1 VAIRTTKAPLRGKLE
16 DVSFT
21 GSITRGLAL
30 RRVAVDGLDLGFGE
44 VRGISFDE
52 VRGRSIGF
60 NQGPVEGA
68 RFTRCEIAG
77 VAFGG
82 ARVSGLVIERCPMI
96 AMLAMEDSEVSG
108 LNVSDSTLRMASF
121 SKCRVAGA
129 NVFDRVTFEALGLG
143 SSTMT
148 GLVIRRSTLD
158 GPLEAEKARIV
169 EIATMDTPGDG
180 EIMAGGRSGFLF
192 SEHAG
197 PLWHFPADG
206 AGRRRLL
213 AECDGVAGRVVRS
226 LGADESGFYFLV
238 SGMVDEVVRVSPASG
253 CRRVSVWKVA
263 GGQRTGWKGPDVT
276 ITGLAALLVYWR
288 PSEVED
294 EFERLGYL
302 VPDVRALFRDDASA
316 GEAFEL
322 PSRGG
327 FQVLATWTSADGRPG
342 LLLGGESLSAWSP
355 AGGERRLS
363 RRRDPETVLE
373 WLSKQPVTLVQF
385 LTGVER

>member
-1 VAIRTTKAPLRGKLE
+1 MPRDLTPEERKALTDPEAFAKATARGPFRLEGRIVSDLEIPALVFDTAELKAVELRNVELRGTRFKGSLLDGVGFQGCRLDKVVFEGTDLWRTSFEYTRADGVGLTGCRIKALRSRESSFTAVRWDSSKATGWEDFRGVHRGCSFRDVEVAEPRWQETRFPDSRLEHVVWEGGKLE

-21 GSITRGLAL
+21 GSITRDLAL

-44 VRGISFDE
+44 VRGMAFDE

-169 EIATMDTPGDG
+169 GM
-180 EIMAGGRSGFLF
+180 
-192 SEHAG
+192 
-197 PLWHFPADG
+197 
-206 AGRRRLL
+206 RL
-213 AECDGVAGRVVRS
+213 E
-226 LGADESGFYFLV
+226 
-238 SGMVDEVVRVSPASG
+238 
-253 CRRVSVWKVA
+253 
-263 GGQRTGWKGPDVT
+263 
-276 ITGLAALLVYWR
+276 
-288 PSEVED
+288 
-294 EFERLGYL
+294 
-302 VPDVRALFRDDASA
+302 DVRYGKFYQLLDAGA
-316 GEAFEL
+316 VYE
-322 PSRGG
+322 GG
-327 FQVLATWTSADGRPG
+327 DRFPKKRP
-342 LLLGGESLSAWSP
+342 
-355 AGGERRLS
+355 
-363 RRRDPETVLE
+363 
-373 WLSKQPVTLVQF
+373 
-385 LTGVER
+385 